1 MALFLCQM
9 FHTVYIMFD
18 MIITRQINKHTS
30 EQPLLEAVVS
40 KEAKKLLLTCIIL
53 MNNCNDIYAAF

>member
-18 MIITRQINKHTS
+18 MIITRHINKHTS
-30 EQPLLEAVVS
+30 EQPLLEAGAS
-40 KEAKKLLLTCIIL
+40 KEAKNCLLLAL
-53 MNNCNDIYAAF
+53 S